1 MTVMRACGLCGHV
14 LDHNTEV
21 HRSSLCPSC
30 GRELKICLN
39 CRFYKQGAHWDCL
52 ETIPE
57 PVAEK
62 DRANF
67 CDYFR
72 FRESAD
78 KGKPTA
84 GKAERARD
92 GFRQL
97 FENGA

>member
-1 MTVMRACGLCGHV
+1 MRVCIFCGYA
-14 LDHNTEV
+14 LDAQAEV

-30 GRELKICLN
+30 SRELKICLN
-39 CRFYKQGAHWDCL
+39 CRFYRPGAHWDCA

-72 FRESAD
+72 FREGGAAAD
-78 KGKPTA
+78 RSGGEKRS
-84 GKAERARD
+84 KAKQD
-92 GFRQL
+92 FRKL
-97 FENGA
+97 FGNDPD